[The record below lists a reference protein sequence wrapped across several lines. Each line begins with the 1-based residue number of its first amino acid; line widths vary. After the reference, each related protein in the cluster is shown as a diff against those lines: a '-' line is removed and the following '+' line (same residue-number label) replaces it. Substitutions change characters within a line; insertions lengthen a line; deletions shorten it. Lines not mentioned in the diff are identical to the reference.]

1 MTDTDIA
8 TILNAIGDLRSDFTA
23 MKTDVYEKFDTVQKE
38 IVVMKTDMAGIKTD
52 IGSMKTQMEAVN
64 TDIHNIVKQHE
75 ADMDYIK
82 NCLDGLN
89 GQVHQQ

>member
-1 MTDTDIA
+1 
-8 TILNAIGDLRSDFTA
+8 
-23 MKTDVYEKFDTVQKE
+23 MKTD
-38 IVVMKTDMAGIKTD
+38 IAGIKTD